1 MRFKK
6 YINELCRKA
15 SYELHALQRMRRYL
29 SVDKARL
36 LANLF
41 IGSQFSYAPLI
52 WMFVGKT
59 VMNKICKIHTNN
71 NNNNKIQLS
80 NTP

>member
-29 SVDKARL
+29 SVDRAISL
-36 LANLF
+36 LVANL
-41 IGSQFSYAPLI
+41 
-52 WMFVGKT
+52 
-59 VMNKICKIHTNN
+59 VMR
-71 NNNNKIQLS
+71 L
-80 NTP
+80 

>member
-15 SYELHALQRMRRYL
+15 SYELHALQRMRIYL

-59 VMNKICKIHTNN
+59 VINKICKIHNN
-71 NNNNKIQLS
+71 NNNNNIQIS